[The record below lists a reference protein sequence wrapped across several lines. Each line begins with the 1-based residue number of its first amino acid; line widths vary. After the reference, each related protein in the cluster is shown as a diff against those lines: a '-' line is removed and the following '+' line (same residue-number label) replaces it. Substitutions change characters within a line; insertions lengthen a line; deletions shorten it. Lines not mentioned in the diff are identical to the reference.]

1 MHDKNVDPETTP
13 KPRWKRRR
21 MMGLA
26 ALVFHILGFF
36 SSIHAVMTNRTAQGA
51 IAWGVSLNTFPYLAV
66 PMYWVFG
73 RRKFEGYVESFQE
86 RQKDVNDLA
95 TRVRAALD
103 PYEVQ
108 SLERLPNYEALQKIA
123 QTPLLRGNDVELLID
138 GERTFDSVIDGLSR
152 AQSYALV
159 QFYIVRDDGLGRRL
173 KSAML
178 DCVKRGVDVFFLYDE
193 IGSIDL
199 PRAYLDELE
208 AAGVSYSRFH
218 STQGSR
224 NRFQLNF
231 RNHRKSVIIDG
242 LESWIGGHN
251 VGDEYLGLDPEVG
264 PWRDTHVHITGPA
277 AQLAQLLFL
286 ADWYWATRTTPD
298 WQWEPQPAPNG
309 ADVMA
314 MVVPIS
320 PVSDLEAA
328 QLFFVHAL
336 NAASDRIW
344 IATPYFV
351 PDPAIM
357 TALRLAALRGVDV
370 RVIVPDKSD
379 NPVVDFATLWFMEQL
394 DGVGIRFYRH
404 VPGFMHQKVFLVDDY
419 VSTVGST
426 NFDNRSFR
434 LQFEVNALFV
444 NEAFASEIETMLL
457 ADLEHSEPY
466 DPSSLHQAS
475 FLKRLAVSVAR
486 LTSPLL

>member
-1 MHDKNVDPETTP
+1 MLTSIV
-13 KPRWKRRR
+13 
-21 MMGLA
+21 LF
-26 ALVFHILGFF
+26 FHTLGFL
-36 SSIHAVMTNRTAQGA
+36 SSVHAIMKNRTAQGA

-73 RRKFEGYVESFQE
+73 RRQFEGYVEAWND
-86 RQKDVNDLA
+86 RQKDVERLVAHLHD
-95 TRVRAALD
+95 VLD
-103 PYEVQ
+103 PYEVETV
-108 SLERLPNYEALQKIA
+108 ERLPNYEALKKIA
-123 QTPLLRGNDVELLID
+123 HTPLLRGNAVELLVD
-138 GERTFDSVIDGLSR
+138 GQATFDSILEGLRR
-152 AQSYALV
+152 AEHYALV

-173 KSAML
+173 KAAMI
-178 DCVKRGVDVFFLYDE
+178 DCAKRGVDVFFLYDE
-193 IGSIDL
+193 IGSKDL

-208 AAGVSYSRFH
+208 AAGIGTSKFN
-218 STQGSR
+218 STLGRR

-231 RNHRKSVIIDG
+231 RNHRKSVIVDG
-242 LESWIGGHN
+242 VESWIGGHN
-251 VGDEYLGLDPEVG
+251 VGDEYLGLDPNIG

-277 AQLAQLLFL
+277 AQLAQAVFL
-286 ADWYWATRTTPD
+286 ADWYWAKRSIPE
-298 WQWEPQPAPNG
+298 WSWEPQSAPDG

-320 PVSDLEAA
+320 PVSDLESAE
-328 QLFFVHAL
+328 LFFVHAL
-336 NAASDRIW
+336 NAAKERIW

-351 PDPAIM
+351 PDPAVM
-357 TALRLAALRGVDV
+357 NALRLAALRGVDV

-379 NPVVDFATLWFMEQL
+379 DLVVDLATLWFMEEL

-404 VPGFMHQKVFLVDDY
+404 MPGFMHQKVFLVDDD

-444 NEAFASEIETMLL
+444 DKPFALQIEKMLL
-457 ADLEHSEPY
+457 NDLAQSEPY
-466 DPSSLHQAS
+466 DPASLHGAS

-486 LTSPLL
+486 LTAPLL

>member
-1 MHDKNVDPETTP
+1 M
-13 KPRWKRRR
+13 
-21 MMGLA
+21 LSL
-26 ALVFHILGFF
+26 LVFFFHVLGFF

-51 IAWGVSLNTFPYLAV
+51 IAWGVSLNTFPYVTV

-73 RRKFEGYVESFQE
+73 RRKFEGYVEAWND
-86 RQKDVNDLA
+86 RQKEVEELV
-95 TRVRAALD
+95 TRIHETLD

-108 SLERLPNYEALQKIA
+108 SLERLANYEALKKIA
-123 QTPLLRGNDVELLID
+123 RTPLVRGNDVELLVD
-138 GERTFDSVIDGLSR
+138 GDTTFASVIDGLSR
-152 AQSYALV
+152 AKSYALV

-173 KSAML
+173 KTAMI
-178 DCVKRGVDVFFLYDE
+178 DCAKRGVDVFFLYDE
-193 IGSIDL
+193 IGSKDL
-199 PRAYLDELE
+199 PQAYLDDLE
-208 AAGVSYSRFH
+208 AVGIGYSRFN
-218 STQGSR
+218 STQGRR

-242 LESWIGGHN
+242 VETWIGGHN
-251 VGDEYLGLDPEVG
+251 VGDEYLGLDPKIG
-264 PWRDTHVHITGPA
+264 PWRDTHVHIIGPA
-277 AQLAQLLFL
+277 AQLAQVVFL
-286 ADWYWATRTTPD
+286 ADWYWAKRSIPE
-298 WQWEPQPAPNG
+298 WSWEPQAAPSG

-320 PVSDLEAA
+320 PVSDLESA

-336 NAASDRIW
+336 NAAKTRIW

-351 PDPAIM
+351 PDAAVM

-370 RVIVPDKSD
+370 RVIVPEKSD

-404 VPGFMHQKVFLVDDY
+404 VPGFMHQKVFLVDDD
-419 VSTVGST
+419 VWTVGST

-444 NEAFASEIETMLL
+444 DKPFALEMEKMLMN
-457 ADLEHSEPY
+457 DLEQSEPY
-466 DPSSLHQAS
+466 DPATLRESS

-486 LTSPLL
+486 LTAPLL